1 MYFSN
6 ANIPRLILLLIGWG
20 LWANET
26 LGRRAFAQDETE
38 LQELTIYI
46 NGHHAEIIAALTCA
60 AELKTTVTG
69 VAAFDSLSAIY
80 GLRFLALGDILG
92 DATCIDFSSNESFC
106 AFQLTFPPLVE
117 PAVIADAYRGLSY
130 IGFAEFAPPLWPL
143 VDYVPGMLQ
152 IYIKEGYEPVINALL
167 CAFEAKRLIT
177 GVADFDSLSSAY
189 GLRRGHSGLILFEEF
204 DDFPESLC
212 SLSPDSRFFS
222 HYRRRLF
229 TLYFPDESNILRIAK
244 AYGELPYVEET
255 SLNTIIYL
263 PAIKSVTFASYQN
276 QPCATSVLYQ
286 SWGHIKSEVQIGD
299 LP

>member
-46 NGHHAEIIAALTCA
+46 SGHHAEIIAALTCA

-80 GLRFLALGDILG
+80 GLRSLALGDILG

-106 AFQLTFPPLVE
+106 PFRLTFPPLVDSV
-117 PAVIADAYRGLSY
+117 PIALDYQSLPY
-130 IGFAEFAPPLWPL
+130 IGFTDR
-143 VDYVPGMLQ
+143 DYVPGMLR

-263 PAIKSVTFASYQN
+263 PATKSVTFASYQN